1 MENTINAKP
10 TKKLVAYVLTKDIL
24 LEDAILDLI
33 DNSIDG
39 AKRLSVDNFK
49 QFWVKITI
57 NKHQFTIKDNCGGI
71 PLNIAKE
78 YAFRFGRPDDY
89 AALDDNSANAVGNF
103 GVGMKRALLKMGKKI
118 KIVSNTVENYF
129 EIDIDVEQWLKNEE
143 WTFEFSKLEH
153 QLNPNLDLGT
163 TITVDEL
170 YSGVS
175 AKFGLSNFIDKL
187 ELLVK
192 EKQII
197 SIQKGLRIELNDQV
211 LASHKIELLSSKDI
225 KPIYKNFDLEIDDG
239 KVSIQLYA
247 GIEKSDNNKA
257 GWYII
262 CNGRTLLQADKS
274 PVTGWGYNN
283 DALRIPS
290 YHNQY
295 GQFRG
300 YLFFKSNDIKTLP
313 WNTTKSGVDQE
324 HPAFRKA
331 YQEMIAAM
339 KEIFTFLNAV
349 DKESDHEEQLLND
362 YIAKAKSI
370 ALDNITESTSFVY
383 PVTASQTDKSKKLTW
398 IRYQKPTEEVNRVM
412 QVLEVTKPE
421 DVGIQT
427 FEIYYAV
434 NVEAED

>member
-1 MENTINAKP
+1 
-10 TKKLVAYVLTKDIL
+10 
-24 LEDAILDLI
+24 
-33 DNSIDG
+33 
-39 AKRLSVDNFK
+39 
-49 QFWVKITI
+49 
-57 NKHQFTIKDNCGGI
+57 
-71 PLNIAKE
+71 
-78 YAFRFGRPDDY
+78 
-89 AALDDNSANAVGNF
+89 
-103 GVGMKRALLKMGKKI
+103 
-118 KIVSNTVENYF
+118 
-129 EIDIDVEQWLKNEE
+129 
-143 WTFEFSKLEH
+143 
-153 QLNPNLDLGT
+153 
-163 TITVDEL
+163 
-170 YSGVS
+170 
-175 AKFGLSNFIDKL
+175 
-187 ELLVK
+187 
-192 EKQII
+192 
-197 SIQKGLRIELNDQV
+197 